1 MTTFYWFAIFLII
14 GVAGLVFVIVQTR
27 SALDEV
33 SDLIKDRRM
42 NEAVNFYCGWGF
54 TLLIY
59 VIVFSVITTGFI
71 FALR

>member
-42 NEAVNFYCGWGF
+42 NEAVNCYCDWGF

-59 VIVFSVITTGFI
+59 VIVFSAITTGFI